1 MRPPSNHQGFITSLY
16 PGENFMKAFQNKTL
30 TRWSLALAAALML
43 ASCGG
48 SDNDTDSATGTSGVG
63 PGTGTTTT
71 GSNQPGTT
79 NTASVALPSNAFA
92 SNLTGAEEVP
102 PVTTSATGTGV
113 VVVDPS
119 TMQMKATVITRGITA
134 TAAHIHIAP
143 RGQSGPIVFPLAETS
158 GGSGIWTTE
167 ATLTTTQMN
176 DLRAGNYYFNV
187 HSAAFPN
194 GEIRGQ
200 ILQGASTGSSGTTS
214 TGTTG
219 TGTTGTGTTGT
230 GTAGTG
236 TTGTSTTGT
245 GTAGTTT
252 TGGGDAG
259 TTGTGTVS
267 TTAPTSFINVLTGAQ
282 QVPAN
287 ASTGVAI
294 AVAIFDPAT
303 RTLKSSITTM
313 GISGTDAHIH
323 QGASGSAG
331 PVIFPMTETAPGS
344 GIWVTNALLNDEGV
358 SSLTAGTFYF
368 DVHSAAY
375 ADGELRAQILP
386 QPSSDGTGGTGT
398 GTTSTGTTSTGTTST
413 GTTGTGTTGTET
425 TGTGTTGTGTT
436 GTGTTGTGT
445 TGTGTTGTG
454 TTGTGTT
461 GTGTTGTG
469 TTGTGTTGT
478 GTTGTG
484 TTGTGTTGTGTTGS
498 GSTTGTTTTSTGT
511 TGV

>member
-1 MRPPSNHQGFITSLY
+1 
-16 PGENFMKAFQNKTL
+16 MKAFQNKTL
-30 TRWSLALAAALML
+30 TRWSLAFAAALVL

-48 SDNDTDSATGTSGVG
+48 SNKDTDAATGTSGAG

-102 PVTTSATGTGV
+102 PVAASATGTGV
-113 VVVDPS
+113 AVVDPS
-119 TMQMKATVITRGITA
+119 TMQMKATIVTAGITA
-134 TAAHIHIAP
+134 TAAHIHVAP

-158 GGSGIWTTE
+158 GGSGIWTTQ

-200 ILQGASTGSSGTTS
+200 ILQGASTGSTGTTGS
-214 TGTTG
+214 GTTG

-230 GTAGTG
+230 TTTGSGTTGAGATGTAGTTATGTVTGGGNAGTAGTG
-236 TTGTSTTGT
+236 T
-245 GTAGTTT
+245 
-252 TGGGDAG
+252 
-259 TTGTGTVS
+259 VS
-267 TTAPTSFINVLTGAQ
+267 TEARTSFINVLTGAQ

-287 ASTGVAI
+287 ASAGVAI
-294 AVAIFDPAT
+294 AVAIFDPTT

-323 QGASGSAG
+323 QGAIGNPG
-331 PVIFPMTETAPGS
+331 PVIFPMTETTPGS
-344 GIWVTNALLNDEGV
+344 GIWITNALLNDEGV

-375 ADGELRAQILP
+375 TDGELRAQIVP
-386 QPSSDGTGGTGT
+386 QAGS
-398 GTTSTGTTSTGTTST
+398 
-413 GTTGTGTTGTET
+413 

-436 GTGTTGTGT
+436 GTG
-445 TGTGTTGTG
+445 
-454 TTGTGTT
+454 
-461 GTGTTGTG
+461 
-469 TTGTGTTGT
+469 
-478 GTTGTG
+478 
-484 TTGTGTTGTGTTGS
+484 
-498 GSTTGTTTTSTGT
+498 STTGTTTTDRKS
-511 TGV
+511 VV